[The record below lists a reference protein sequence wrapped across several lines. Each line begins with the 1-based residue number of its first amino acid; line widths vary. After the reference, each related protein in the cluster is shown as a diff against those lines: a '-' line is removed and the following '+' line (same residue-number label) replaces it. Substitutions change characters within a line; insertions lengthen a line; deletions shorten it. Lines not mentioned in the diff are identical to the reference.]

1 MKNIILKIA
10 VVNVLIAI
18 VLLIVFY
25 FSAFLSGYGSN
36 ASYLPQEKKL
46 FVKFIIFHFVPAV
59 FLLYRYKHF
68 NLAGIFTTIL
78 VIVVMY
84 LLAAWQFEYF
94 S

>member
-36 ASYLPQEKKL
+36 TSYLPQEKKL
-46 FVKFIIFHFVPAV
+46 FVKFVIVHFVSAIF
-59 FLLYRYKHF
+59 FLFRYKQF
-68 NLAGIFTTIL
+68 NLVAISTTIL
-78 VIVVMY
+78 VIVGMY